1 MGDTYFY
8 RNIIF
13 SPGYY
18 GYLLSAALY
27 GLCLGCLLYTSKLYC
42 YNSVKAKEFGHV
54 WNMVAASQ
62 AVSALGGI
70 MVTGQSLLFTY
81 IIKTASSKST
91 PAPTISEIA
100 RETNFMFSHCPYLD
114 I

>member
-1 MGDTYFY
+1 MGDKYFY
-8 RNIIF
+8 TNIIF

-54 WNMVAASQ
+54 WSMVAASQ

-70 MVTGQSLLFTY
+70 MVTGRSLLFTY
-81 IIKTASSKST
+81 ITKTASSKST
-91 PAPTISEIA
+91 PVPTISEIA
-100 RETNFMFSHCPYLD
+100 RETNFMFSHRTYLD

>member
-1 MGDTYFY
+1 MGT
-8 RNIIF
+8 NIFIEILF

-54 WNMVAASQ
+54 WSMVAASQ

-70 MVTGQSLLFTY
+70 MVTG
-81 IIKTASSKST
+81 INSSKKALTYYLLRFIHHQKS
-91 PAPTISEIA
+91 A
-100 RETNFMFSHCPYLD
+100 RHL
-114 I
+114 

>member
-1 MGDTYFY
+1 MRPHPGISTSLAGW
-8 RNIIF
+8 RCRWPCSGPRRPCSPSTSCRVNISRWGTNIFIEILF

-54 WNMVAASQ
+54 WSMVAASQ

-70 MVTGQSLLFTY
+70 MVTGQ
-81 IIKTASSKST
+81 
-91 PAPTISEIA
+91 
-100 RETNFMFSHCPYLD
+100 N
-114 I
+114 